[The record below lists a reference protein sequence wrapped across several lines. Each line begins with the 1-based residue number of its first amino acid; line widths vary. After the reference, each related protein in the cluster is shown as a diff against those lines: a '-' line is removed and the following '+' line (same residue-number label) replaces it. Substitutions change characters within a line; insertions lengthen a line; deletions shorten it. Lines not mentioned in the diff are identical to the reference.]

1 MVVVSNT
8 DSTSGKWTPPYASWV
23 TLQNTVERMADEGA
37 VPARIDR
44 SYLSKLPG
52 SAQSELMAGMKA
64 LGLIDDEFKPQP
76 ALEDLVAAS
85 EDDRKKSMREIIERL
100 YAAALALGPFAT
112 QAQLEGVF
120 RTYGVSGSTLR
131 KAVRFFLN
139 ASKFA
144 DVPLSPHFRAPR
156 LEASERKPRTP
167 KGGRQDNGDDTLD
180 DPPPPVPLA
189 GAIKHPFI
197 QGLVKELPEPG
208 AVFPEDTQEAWF
220 ATARG
225 IFKLIYKTDAPDDLE
240 PRVTRLAPEPGGGES
255 G

>member
-1 MVVVSNT
+1 MSNT
-8 DSTSGKWTPPYASWV
+8 DSANGKWTPPYASWT
-23 TLQNTVERMADEGA
+23 TLQNTIERMAEEGA

-64 LGLIDDEFKPQP
+64 LGLIDDAFKPQQT
-76 ALEDLVAAS
+76 LEDLVAGT
-85 EDDRKKSMREIIERL
+85 EDDRKQTMRAIVERL

-156 LEASERKPRTP
+156 LETNERKPRTP
-167 KGGRQDNGDDTLD
+167 KGGRQENGDDKPDEPLA
-180 DPPPPVPLA
+180 PPPLA

-225 IFKLIYKTDAPDDLE
+225 IFKLIYKTGDD
-240 PRVTRLAPEPGGGES
+240 PEPVVGRLKFDPGAGGPNG
-255 G
+255 